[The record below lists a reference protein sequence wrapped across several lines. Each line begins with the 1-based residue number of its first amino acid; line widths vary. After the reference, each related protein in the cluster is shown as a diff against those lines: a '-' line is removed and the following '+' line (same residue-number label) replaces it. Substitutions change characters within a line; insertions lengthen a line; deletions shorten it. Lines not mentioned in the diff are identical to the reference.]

1 MEYAL
6 FIAIAALLLAGF
18 ISLRALQR
26 RVQMLEERLDG
37 LAAQTGHDE
46 YIMDYIDEKLQNEL
60 KQMKQNGQMVQAVK
74 YLRERTG
81 LDLVRAKQ
89 HIDRL

>member
-46 YIMDYIDEKLQNEL
+46 YIMD
-60 KQMKQNGQMVQAVK
+60 
-74 YLRERTG
+74 
-81 LDLVRAKQ
+81 
-89 HIDRL
+89 

>member
-60 KQMKQNGQMVQAVK
+60 KQMKQNDRWCKRSNTCGK
-74 YLRERTG
+74 ERAWIWCG
-81 LDLVRAKQ
+81 PSS
-89 HIDRL
+89 I